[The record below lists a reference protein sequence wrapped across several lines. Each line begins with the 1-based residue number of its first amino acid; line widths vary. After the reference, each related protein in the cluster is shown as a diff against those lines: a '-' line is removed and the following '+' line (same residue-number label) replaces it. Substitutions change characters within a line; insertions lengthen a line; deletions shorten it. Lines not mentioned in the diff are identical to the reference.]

1 MKTKMHFVDYDINL
15 QENGDIT
22 LDDGLTLDQLG
33 LVEGQ
38 VLKVKTINN
47 KVTFS
52 KIEWAQLTI
61 KEDGY

>member
-1 MKTKMHFVDYDINL
+1 MKTKMNFIDYTISL
-15 QENGDIT
+15 QENGDII
-22 LDDGLTLDQLG
+22 LDDGLTLDQLN

-47 KVTFS
+47 KVVLS
-52 KIEWAQLTI
+52 KIDWADITL

>member
-1 MKTKMHFVDYDINL
+1 MNFIDYTISL
-15 QENGDIT
+15 QENGDII
-22 LDDGLTLDQLG
+22 LDDGLTLDQLN

-47 KVTFS
+47 KVVLS
-52 KIEWAQLTI
+52 RIDWADITL